1 MTDADR
7 DYYQKRAAAELE
19 LAVRSEN
26 PAAVKSHYTLAGY
39 YLDRIHGQEAPKRA
53 EPA

>member
-7 DYYQKRAAAELE
+7 DYYQKRAAAELA

-26 PAAVKSHYTLAGY
+26 PAAVKSHYTLAGH
-39 YLDRIHGQEAPKRA
+39 YLDRIHGKDVRDCA